1 MVWRLLQIIPRKDSV
16 SSMTDKHEIRAEVC
30 LATTDLRADLGFFGG
45 TLGMRLD
52 MIYPADDPSVAV
64 YSGHG
69 LRVRLEQGGGVNPT
83 LRILTDDAGFA
94 DGQKSLTSP
103 GGTRVEVHPLNPPLE
118 LPTTEHAFFV
128 RRLAD
133 QAPWVIGRAGMQ
145 YRDLIPSRLGG
156 SIIASHIRIPDG
168 GPVPD
173 MVHFH
178 KVGFQLIFCY
188 RGWVDVVYEDQGPPI
203 RLTAGDCFIQ
213 PPEIRHR
220 VLEASDGIE
229 VIEIGVP
236 AEHVTQIDHV
246 MKLPTPHLRPDRE
259 WQGQKFVFNEV
270 SKASWGAARLPGFV
284 SRGTTIATNTKG
296 IAGVNV
302 IRKGQ
307 GNPVWASHDA
317 DIHFTFVMEGT
328 MTLEGEGKAPYA
340 LEAGDAF
347 VTPPGMKTRYADP
360 SDDLEL
366 LEVALPG
373 VFVTAC

>member
-1 MVWRLLQIIPRKDSV
+1 
-16 SSMTDKHEIRAEVC
+16 MTENTDTRAEVC
-30 LATTDLRADLGFFGG
+30 LPTVNLRADLGFFGG

-69 LRVRLEQGGGVNPT
+69 LRVRLDQGVSGAPGI
-83 LRILTDDAGFA
+83 LRILTDDPNFA
-94 DGQKSLTSP
+94 DGQTRLTAP
-103 GGTRVEVHPLNPPLE
+103 GGTAVEVHPLNPPLT
-118 LPTTEHAFFV
+118 LPETDHAFVV

-236 AEHVTQIDHV
+236 AEHVTEIDHK
-246 MKLPTPHLRPDRE
+246 MELPTPHLRPDRE
-259 WQGQKFVFNEV
+259 WQGQRFVFNEAA
-270 SKASWGAARLPGFV
+270 KADWHPSRLPGFIM
-284 SRGTTIATNTKG
+284 RDTTIAANTKDV
-296 IAGVNV
+296 AGVQV
-302 IRKGQ
+302 IRKGE
-307 GNPVWASHDA
+307 GAPVWASHDA

-328 MTLEGEGKAPYA
+328 MTLEGEGKDPYA
-340 LEAGDAF
+340 LSPGDAF
-347 VTPPGMKTRYADP
+347 VTPPGMQTRYSDP

-373 VFVTAC
+373 AFVTTL

>member
-1 MVWRLLQIIPRKDSV
+1 
-16 SSMTDKHEIRAEVC
+16 MTDLHEIHAEVC
-30 LATTDLRADLGFFGG
+30 LATSDLRADLGFFGG

-69 LRVRLEQGGGVNPT
+69 LRVRLEQGGAVNPE
-83 LRILTDDAGFA
+83 LRILTDDQSFAG
-94 DGQKSLTSP
+94 GQTQLTSP
-103 GGTRVEVHPLNPPLE
+103 GGTRVAVQPLNPPLE
-118 LPTTEHAFFV
+118 LPATDHAFVV

-236 AEHVTQIDHV
+236 AEHVTEIDHV
-246 MKLPTPHLRPDRE
+246 MELPTPHLRPDRA
-259 WQGQKFVFNEV
+259 WQGQRFVFNEGA
-270 SKASWGAARLPGFV
+270 KAEWTDARLPGFI
-284 SRGTTIATNTKG
+284 SRDTTIAANTKNV
-296 IAGVNV
+296 AGVNV
-302 IRKGQ
+302 IRKGE
-307 GNPVWASHDA
+307 GTPVWAAHDA

-328 MTLEGEGKAPYA
+328 MTLHGEGKDPYPLA
-340 LEAGDAF
+340 AGDAF
-347 VTPPGMKTRYADP
+347 VTPPAMQTLYADP

-373 VFVTAC
+373 AFITTS

>member
-1 MVWRLLQIIPRKDSV
+1 
-16 SSMTDKHEIRAEVC
+16 MTQEHEIRAEVS
-30 LATTDLRADLGFFGG
+30 LPTTDLRADLGFFGG
-45 TLGMRLD
+45 TLRMRLD

-69 LRVRLEQGGGVNPT
+69 LRVRLDQNAGESPGL
-83 LRILTDDAGFA
+83 LRILTDDAAFA
-94 DGQKSLTSP
+94 EGQTVMTAP
-103 GGTRVEVHPLNPPLE
+103 GGTRIEVHPLNPPLE
-118 LPTTEHAFFV
+118 LPQTDHAFVV

-133 QAPWVIGRAGMQ
+133 QAPWIIGRAGMQ

-236 AEHVTQIDHV
+236 AEHITEIDHE
-246 MKLPTPHLRPDRE
+246 MELPTPHLRPDRE
-259 WQGQKFVFNEV
+259 WQGQKFVFNEGA
-270 SKASWGAARLPGFV
+270 KAEWLPAQLPGFV
-284 SRGTTIATNTKG
+284 ARDTTIATNTKG
-296 IAGVNV
+296 VAGVNL

-307 GNPVWASHDA
+307 GAPVWASHNA

-328 MTLEGEGKAPYA
+328 MTLEGEGKDPYA
-340 LEAGDAF
+340 LAPGDAF
-347 VTPPGMKTRYADP
+347 VIPPGMKTRYADP

-373 VFVTAC
+373 VFATT